1 MEDKDLLI
9 EWAKRLQSLAQAGL
23 TYGNDDFDLERY
35 QEIRDISAEM
45 MAYKSDLPIQ
55 KVKDLFCNEI
65 GYQTPK
71 IGTRA
76 AIFKDDKILLV
87 QENDGSWSLP
97 GGWCEINMS
106 VKENCIKEA
115 QEESGLNIEVE
126 RVIGVYDQ
134 NKHSE
139 AIYPYNVVHVF
150 FLCKSLGGEFK
161 KNIETTTR
169 KYFAYDQLPENL
181 STDRNSLDEIE
192 ACFKAYKDP
201 SFQVECD

>member
-1 MEDKDLLI
+1 
-9 EWAKRLQSLAQAGL
+9 
-23 TYGNDDFDLERY
+23 
-35 QEIRDISAEM
+35 
-45 MAYKSDLPIQ
+45 
-55 KVKDLFCNEI
+55 
-65 GYQTPK
+65 
-71 IGTRA
+71 
-76 AIFKDDKILLV
+76 
-87 QENDGSWSLP
+87 
-97 GGWCEINMS
+97 MS
-106 VKENCIKEA
+106 VKEHCIKQA
-115 QEESGLNIEVE
+115 QEQSGLNIEVE

-139 AIYPYNVVHVF
+139 AIYPYNVIHVF

-201 SFQVECD
+201 SFQVECDQS